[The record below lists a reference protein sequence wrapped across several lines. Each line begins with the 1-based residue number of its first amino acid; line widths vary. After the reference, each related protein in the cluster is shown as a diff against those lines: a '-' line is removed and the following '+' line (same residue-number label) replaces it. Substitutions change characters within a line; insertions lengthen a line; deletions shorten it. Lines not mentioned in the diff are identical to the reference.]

1 MKSLFHALI
10 LNVANVI
17 LERHADKTT
26 FAQYAPVIIHL
37 IRCTGHNFQED
48 NKPKKLL
55 TADRAQCVFV
65 FLFFQ
70 CYNHLKQLLP
80 EETDLLLRFL
90 LHLCKFQ
97 GKKLNIIFLSSEF
110 TNSTHTHAHAESY
123 TYIGFYFSIVVR

>member
-1 MKSLFHALI
+1 MKSLLHALI

-17 LERHADKTT
+17 LETHADKTT

-37 IRCTGHNFQED
+37 VRCTGHNFQED

-65 FLFFQ
+65 FFQ
-70 CYNHLKQLLP
+70 SHNHLKQLLP

-97 GKKLNIIFLSSEF
+97 GKKLNIIFVSSEF
-110 TNSTHTHAHAESY
+110 TNSTHTQSY
-123 TYIGFYFSIVVR
+123 TFIGFYFSIVVK